1 MDNIMQQ
8 DLKIAIIDY
17 NMGNIKSIINAI
29 RYISDNYKI
38 TVTHDKDEI
47 LSSNCII
54 LPGVGA
60 FPDAINKLK
69 EKDLINTLHTAVIE
83 NKKPTLGIC
92 LGMQLLFSSSEEITL
107 TNGLGFIPGKVSYII
122 PKKGLRVP
130 HVGWNSLII
139 ERDNEIFNSLKE
151 DKDFYFVHSLHVECD
166 DEYILAKF
174 NYGKLM
180 AAAVKKDNI
189 IGMQFHPEKSQRVGL
204 LAIRNF
210 LEWSISKINEDN
222 KC

>member
-1 MDNIMQQ
+1 MRKE
-8 DLKIAIIDY
+8 LKIAIIDY

-29 RYISDNYKI
+29 NYNGNNYKI
-38 TVTHDKDEI
+38 IVTHDKDEI

-60 FPDAINKLK
+60 FPDAIKKLK
-69 EKDLINTLHTAVIE
+69 EKDLINTLHTAVIK

-92 LGMQLLFSSSEEITL
+92 LGMQLLFDSSEEITL
-107 TNGLGFIPGKVSYII
+107 TNGLGFIPGKVNYIT
-122 PKKGLRVP
+122 PQKGLRVP

-139 ERDNEIFNSLKE
+139 EKNNEIFNYLEE

-166 DEYILAKF
+166 EKYILAKF
-174 NYGKLM
+174 DYGELM
-180 AAAVKKDNI
+180 TAAVKKDNI
-189 IGMQFHPEKSQRVGL
+189 IGMQFHPEKSQRIGL
-204 LAIRNF
+204 LAIKNF
-210 LEWSISKINEDN
+210 LEWSMVKTSEDN